1 MRNDPGDKACRLHFC
16 DGQADPVDCDRSLFC
31 HIPRAIFWQGDLE
44 ARIRFRFCK
53 IDDAGG
59 AIDVTLHEMS
69 SEACVGDKSALEIDD
84 AVALERAEVGTRQ
97 CFLQKIKRDLFVP
110 M

>member
-1 MRNDPGDKACRLHFC
+1 M
-16 DGQADPVDCDRSLFC
+16 
-31 HIPRAIFWQGDLE
+31 
-44 ARIRFRFCK
+44 RFCK

-69 SEACVGDKSALEIDD
+69 SEACIGDKSALEIDH
-84 AVALERAEVGTRQ
+84 AIGFERAEVGARHR
-97 CFLQKIKRDLFVP
+97 FLQKIKRHLFVL